1 MSLASNV
8 RILTQPH
15 VAYSPAKK
23 IVTAKPLLTQL
34 TEADNGGGRPTTN
47 ERPVPVHLTAIA
59 LWQDLEHEA
68 QQHRYEMTEDD
79 SGGLW
84 AIIESWAHVED
95 DEWKKFLEHV
105 TLDWIDRITNVIE
118 PPRPRRPLMQPCS
131 ACGEKY
137 TPGKDGKRIPAVTA
151 WVWDGLGEQVAKP
164 DTWEVRCDSCGSQW
178 TGKEVV
184 KQYWRALR

>member
-15 VAYSPAKK
+15 VTYGPTKK
-23 IVTAKPLLTQL
+23 ITTVKPLLTQL
-34 TEADNGGGRPTTN
+34 TEADNGNNKPTTN
-47 ERPVPVHLTAIA
+47 ERPVPINLTAIA
-59 LWQDLEHEA
+59 LWQDLTKEA
-68 QQHRYEMTEDD
+68 KEYQHEMTGDD
-79 SGGLW
+79 TGELSV
-84 AIIESWAHVED
+84 IIESWHHVTD
-95 DEWKKFLEHV
+95 DDWRPFLEHV
-105 TLDWIDRITNVIE
+105 TLDWIDRINAVIT
-118 PPRPRRPLMQPCS
+118 PTRPRRPLMQPCS
-131 ACGEKY
+131 ACGYKY
-137 TPGKDGKRIPAVTA
+137 TTGEDGKRIPAVTA